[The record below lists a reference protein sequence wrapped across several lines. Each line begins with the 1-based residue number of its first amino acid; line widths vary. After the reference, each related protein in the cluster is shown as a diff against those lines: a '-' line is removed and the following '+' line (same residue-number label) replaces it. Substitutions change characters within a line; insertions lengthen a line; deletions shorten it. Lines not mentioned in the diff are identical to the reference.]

1 MKKADTYLNTV
12 SYLNTL
18 SNPIVEVRI
27 IREAPYLQRE
37 FVGKTISGYYDA
49 DNFDKILEDIQR
61 FDADSGTK
69 GIYNTLHRFR
79 LIRLATQI
87 RLTN

>member
-27 IREAPYLQRE
+27 LRETPYLQRE

-49 DNFDKILEDIQR
+49 R
-61 FDADSGTK
+61 
-69 GIYNTLHRFR
+69 
-79 LIRLATQI
+79 
-87 RLTN
+87 